1 MNLFFLIHFIPWAAA
16 LLLICAVPAQAYTAT
31 VDAGS
36 TVTGEAINGGRQFV
50 YGTASDTL
58 LSGGIQY
65 VHPGGSVNR
74 TTVAGGELT
83 VLGRASDTVM
93 QSGQA
98 MIARGGQADGLT
110 MTGGLFQVNGI
121 LNHAVVSGG
130 TMFINKGDNGL
141 VDPCTGG
148 RMNNVSLTNATL
160 QNRFGVDTGTVVNEG
175 AVLLTGNARDHGWN
189 NTGISENATV
199 NTGGQQIVD
208 NGATSIGST
217 VNPGG
222 QLVVRYTLHDE
233 FISDDADPARGTAR
247 DSIIRGQMHN
257 LGGLDTGTVI
267 QSGGLLQLSG
277 NAVDGFR
284 AESHRAVIESGGSA
298 VLGQDT
304 RAADWLVQGFAHM
317 SHNTALLQNSTV
329 DSGGVLQMDAGHAQS
344 LTVNGGGQVQ
354 LHNARLTDASVSGY
368 VSTGPGSTLEGAVV
382 VNSGGVVEID
392 PRAGTAHA
400 AVTLGGHLHLNHSAI
415 APAGADF
422 TLAHLN
428 MNGGDVIFGAAS
440 GAGTPDIVSTLTV
453 GTLSGSGAFYM
464 NTALAGLRGNFL
476 RVSGQAEGVHQVY
489 VADTGVSPAHEDS
502 LQLVQ
507 TGGGSADFRLGN
519 TSGVVDVGTWQY
531 EMVSDG
537 QGGWFLAPKADGA
550 DRPGPVIPQLPQTPQ
565 LPEIILPQTDYRV
578 TPATAGVLSMAS
590 ATPLV
595 FSAGLQTLQNRLAHA
610 RTQASDDNLWG
621 LVSMGQQRVDT
632 GRSDYRMDI
641 AGVTFGLER
650 TDVSEYGS
658 LVQGVAVDYRRA
670 DVDFSRGGT
679 GRLDAYTLG
688 GYMSWLHHSGFYL
701 DGMVKAGHFR
711 HEVRPRMTSG
721 ATVSGHYSV
730 KGMGASLEGGQYFDT
745 GYGYIAPFV
754 GVGAFISEPRSYGL
768 SNGMRVQVDKQASLS
783 AFAGVRVG
791 GQWSVQGIV
800 LEPWAGITLAQELVD
815 GNQVTV
821 NRDRLSNDLSGT
833 RGIYQA
839 GINAWMSERVKV
851 QLEASYLH
859 GRRIEAPWTL
869 HAGLSYA
876 F

>member
-1 MNLFFLIHFIPWAAA
+1 MNLFFPLHFISWGAA

-36 TVTGEAINGGRQFV
+36 TVTGETINGGWQFV

-58 LSGGIQY
+58 LNGGTQY

-93 QSGQA
+93 HSGQA
-98 MIARGGQADGLT
+98 MIVRGGQADGLT
-110 MTGGLFQVNGI
+110 MTGGHFQVNGI
-121 LNHAVVSGG
+121 LNNAVVSGG
-130 TMFINKGDNGL
+130 TMFINKGDNGV
-141 VDPCTGG
+141 VDPYTGG

-175 AVLLTGNARDHGWN
+175 AVLQTGNARDHGWH
-189 NTGISENATV
+189 NTGVSIDAMINA
-199 NTGGQQIVD
+199 GGQQTVN
-208 NGATSIGST
+208 NGATSIGSM

-222 QLVVRYTLHDE
+222 ELIVGYTLHDE
-233 FISDDADPARGTAR
+233 FIYDDADPARGTAR

-267 QSGGLLQLSG
+267 QSGGIFGLSG
-277 NAVDGFR
+277 NAANGFM
-284 AESHRAVIESGGSA
+284 AESSGAVIEPGGRA

-317 SHNTALLQNSTV
+317 SHDTALLQNSTV
-329 DSGGVLQMDAGHAQS
+329 DSGGVLLMDAGHAQS

-354 LHNARLTDASVSGY
+354 LHQARLTDASVSGY
-368 VSTGPGSTLEGAVV
+368 VSTGSGSTLEGAVV

-400 AVTLGGHLHLNHSAI
+400 AVTLGGRLHLNHNAI

-440 GAGTPDIVSTLTV
+440 GAGIPDIVSTLTV
-453 GTLSGSGAFYM
+453 GTLSGSGTFYM

-476 RVSGQAEGVHQVY
+476 RVSGQAEGVHRVY

-507 TGGGSADFRLGN
+507 TGGGSAEFRLGN
-519 TSGVVDVGTWQY
+519 TSGVVDVGAWQY

-537 QGGWFLAPKADGA
+537 QGGWFLAPKADGP
-550 DRPGPVIPQLPQTPQ
+550 DLPDPIVPQQPQTPDA
-565 LPEIILPQTDYRV
+565 ILPQPDYRV

-632 GRSDYRMDI
+632 GRADYRMDI

-650 TDVSEYGS
+650 IDVSEYGS

-670 DVDFSRGGT
+670 DVDFARGGT
-679 GRLDAYTLG
+679 GRLDAYTLS

-745 GYGYIAPFV
+745 SYGYIAPFV

-791 GQWSVQGIV
+791 GQWRIQGV
-800 LEPWAGITLAQELVD
+800 MVEPWASIALAQELVD
-815 GNQVTV
+815 GNQVIV
-821 NRDRLSNDLSGT
+821 NRDRLSSDLSGT

-839 GINAWMSERVKV
+839 GINARMSERLKV
-851 QLEASYLH
+851 QLEAAYLH